1 MSQSEDYKLGLRR
14 GYSRGYSAGT
24 SRKWPEYR
32 PIVPPD
38 PIVAQLVTALQRL
51 RDGVDNELAMFGPDD
66 EIQERLGPRL
76 DEATEA
82 LAKLGKWVV
91 EPETAK

>member
-1 MSQSEDYKLGLRR
+1 MDTVEATTPAEAASGPSGDRL
-14 GYSRGYSAGT
+14 
-24 SRKWPEYR
+24 PR
-32 PIVPPD
+32 PTPD
-38 PIVAQLVTALQRL
+38 PIIAQLVNALQRL

-76 DEATEA
+76 DDATEA